1 MEVSRRADERRP
13 RPVGTASKAIP
24 DAVNMGAELL
34 PAPMCR
40 PNTYAAE
47 MSVVRRHSG
56 QRLQALPLAAPYLV
70 AFATFLALPVVW
82 TFVLSLQ
89 RGGLVSG
96 LEYVGLQNYVEAWS
110 DEVFVKTIGN
120 TALYVAL
127 VVPTVLVGSLL
138 LASLITSMRRFQN
151 LVKVLIFL
159 PLVSS
164 VVPLANAW
172 VPLLAPGEAGFVN
185 YVVGLVGVPPQNWLG
200 NPQLAIPAIALFE
213 LWRGFGMWT
222 VIFIGALG
230 AIPRELYEAAHV
242 DGAGVRQRFRHVTI
256 PMLRPT
262 FVFLVVMG
270 LIWNFQIFDAV
281 YVLTQGGPGYSSY
294 TMAWYVYRNA
304 FLFDQL
310 GLAATMGVILLAI
323 IGAFAAIALRL
334 LRDE

>member
-1 MEVSRRADERRP
+1 VLHLSAPRLRAW
-13 RPVGTASKAIP
+13 
-24 DAVNMGAELL
+24 
-34 PAPMCR
+34 
-40 PNTYAAE
+40 
-47 MSVVRRHSG
+47 
-56 QRLQALPLAAPYLV
+56 PLAAPYLI
-70 AFATFLALPVVW
+70 AFVLFLAIPVLW
-82 TFVLSLQ
+82 TLVLSLHQ
-89 RGGLVSG
+89 GGLVTG
-96 LEYVGLQNYVEAWS
+96 LDFVGLQNYVDAWA

-127 VVPTVLVGSLL
+127 VVPSVMILSLV

-151 LVKVLIFL
+151 VVKVAIFL

-172 VPLLAPGEAGFVN
+172 VPLLAPGQTGFMN
-185 YVVGLVGVPPQNWLG
+185 YVVGTAGVPPQNWLG
-200 NPQLAIPAIALFE
+200 SPQLAIPAIAFFE

-222 VIFIGALG
+222 VIFVGALG
-230 AIPRELYEAAHV
+230 AIPQELYEAAHV
-242 DGAGVRQRFRHVTI
+242 DGAGVVQRFRHVTI

-262 FVFLVVMG
+262 IVFLLVMG

-310 GLAATMGVILLAI
+310 GLAATMGVVLLVI
-323 IGAFAAIALRL
+323 IGVLASIVLRL
-334 LRDE
+334 LRDD